1 MQKINQIP
9 ISEFASL
16 TNVTRQTLIYYDK
29 INLFK
34 PDYINDMGYRY
45 YSIKQIEF
53 ISVITLLKEL
63 GMPLKE
69 IKEYTQNKSP
79 EYFLNL
85 MTQQKKTIQAQKQH
99 LEYNEMIIDDK
110 IQLIKEAIQ
119 TPFDEITL
127 QEIEESTFYISDDIA
142 NASELDFL
150 LSINQFI
157 DELKSHELFTS
168 QPIGVISNRADI
180 INHRYHNYSHLYVKI
195 PNAKRHYENT
205 ITLKGQYLIGYHL
218 GRDTNIE
225 ETYLKMIKE
234 IENMHLNIGQYVYEE
249 FVFDSVIK
257 NNENEY
263 ITKIMIE
270 VE

>member
-34 PDYINDMGYRY
+34 PDFVNEIGYRY
-45 YSIKQIEF
+45 YSIKQIEL

-85 MTQQKKTIQAQKQH
+85 MTQQKTAIQEQKKH
-99 LEYNEMIIDDK
+99 LDYNEMIINDK
-110 IQLIKEAIQ
+110 IQLIKEAIE
-119 TPFDEITL
+119 TPFDQITL
-127 QEIEESTFYISDDIA
+127 QDIEETTFYISSNIA

-150 LSINQFI
+150 LSINHFI
-157 DELKSHELFTS
+157 DELKSHQLFTS
-168 QPIGVISNRADI
+168 QPIGVISNKIDI
-180 INHRYHNYSHLYVKI
+180 INHRYHNYNYLYVKI
-195 PNAKRHYENT
+195 PNTKKHYKNT
-205 ITLKGQYLIGYHL
+205 ITIKGNYLIGYHS
-218 GRDTNIE
+218 GIDTNIN
-225 ETYLKMIKE
+225 ETYSKMIQK
-234 IENMHLNIGQYVYEE
+234 INDMKLNIGDYVYEE

-270 VE
+270 IA

>member
-16 TNVTRQTLIYYDK
+16 TNVSRQTLIYYDK

-34 PDYINDMGYRY
+34 PDYKNEIGYRY
-45 YSIKQIEF
+45 YSIKQIEL

-79 EYFLNL
+79 EHFLNL
-85 MTQQKKTIQAQKQH
+85 MYQQKKTIQEQKKH
-99 LEYNEMIIDDK
+99 LEYNEMIINDK

-119 TPFDEITL
+119 TPFDDITL
-127 QEIEESTFYISDDIA
+127 QEIEETTFYISDNIA

-150 LSINQFI
+150 ISINQFI
-157 DELKSHELFTS
+157 VELKSHGLFSS
-168 QPIGVISNRADI
+168 QPIGIISNMKDI
-180 INHRYHNYSHLYVKI
+180 LNGEYNNYSYLYVKI
-195 PNAKRHYENT
+195 PNSKNHYTNT

-218 GRDTNIE
+218 GLDKNIE
-225 ETYLKMIKE
+225 VTYSKLIQKIEEMDLK
-234 IENMHLNIGQYVYEE
+234 IGKYVYEE

>member
-16 TNVTRQTLIYYDK
+16 TNVSRQTLIYYDK
-29 INLFK
+29 IHLFK
-34 PDYINDMGYRY
+34 PDYKNEIGYRY
-45 YSIKQIEF
+45 YSIKQIEL

-79 EYFLNL
+79 EHFLNL
-85 MTQQKKTIQAQKQH
+85 MHQQKKTIQEQKQH
-99 LEYNEMIIDDK
+99 LDYNEMIINDK

-119 TPFDEITL
+119 TPFDEISL
-127 QEIEESTFYISDDIA
+127 HNIEETTFYISDNIA

-150 LSINQFI
+150 ISINHFI
-157 DELKSHELFTS
+157 EELKAHALFSS
-168 QPIGVISNRADI
+168 QPIGVISNKNEI
-180 INHRYHNYSHLYVKI
+180 LNQKYHNYSYLYVKI
-195 PNAKRHYENT
+195 PNAKNDYTNT

-218 GRDTNIE
+218 GLDTNIE
-225 ETYLKMIKE
+225 ETYLKMLQK
-234 IENMHLNIGQYVYEE
+234 IEEMHLTIGQYIFEE

-270 VE
+270 IE

>member
-16 TNVTRQTLIYYDK
+16 TNVSRQTLIYYDK

-34 PDYINDMGYRY
+34 PDYKNEIGYRY
-45 YSIKQIEF
+45 YSIKQIEL

-79 EYFLNL
+79 EHFLNL
-85 MTQQKKTIQAQKQH
+85 MYQQKNTIQEQKKH
-99 LEYNEMIIDDK
+99 LEYNEMIINDK

-119 TPFDEITL
+119 TPFDDITL
-127 QEIEESTFYISDDIA
+127 QEIEETTFYISDNIA

-150 LSINQFI
+150 ISINQFI
-157 DELKSHELFTS
+157 EELKSHGLFSS
-168 QPIGVISNRADI
+168 QPIGIISNMKDI
-180 INHRYHNYSHLYVKI
+180 LNGEYNNYSYLYVKI
-195 PNAKRHYENT
+195 PNSKNHYTNT

-218 GRDTNIE
+218 GLDKNIE
-225 ETYLKMIKE
+225 VTYSKMIQK
-234 IENMHLNIGQYVYEE
+234 IEEMNLKIGKYVYEE